1 MKKTKKVILLSALIL
16 IIYFVFIKDKFPI
29 IDELPSVMQNEFDVV
44 LDERTNRV
52 SLEKDGV
59 YQSIGIS
66 IDKDKTLYIANS
78 VGENITKFDVNRDKK
93 QIYIRKNLF
102 NYQEGENDKFQLI
115 NVPFSEYKEIISDN
129 KVSVYIDYGLGHEL
143 REYNLTNNEYKTLEH
158 TNTTK

>member
-1 MKKTKKVILLSALIL
+1 
-16 IIYFVFIKDKFPI
+16 
-29 IDELPSVMQNEFDVV
+29 
-44 LDERTNRV
+44 
-52 SLEKDGV
+52 V

-78 VGENITKFDVNRDKK
+78 VGKNIAEFAVNRDKK

-115 NVPFSEYKEIISDN
+115 NVPFPEYKEIISDN
-129 KVSVYIDYGLGHEL
+129 KVSVYIDYGHGHEL
-143 REYNLTNNEYKTLEH
+143 REYNLTNSEYKTLEH